1 LTLVFDGKH
10 GVHACQRIQINQLH
24 PPGPTVALASLL
36 NGLCRN
42 INVVEQDVYRGSA
55 MEEFIVFALQLAAIV
70 AIPGAIWLAALRD
83 EKRAEQQLDRVFRDF
98 VDR

>member
-1 LTLVFDGKH
+1 
-10 GVHACQRIQINQLH
+10 
-24 PPGPTVALASLL
+24 
-36 NGLCRN
+36 
-42 INVVEQDVYRGSA
+42 
-55 MEEFIVFALQLAAIV
+55 MEEFIVFTLQLAAIV